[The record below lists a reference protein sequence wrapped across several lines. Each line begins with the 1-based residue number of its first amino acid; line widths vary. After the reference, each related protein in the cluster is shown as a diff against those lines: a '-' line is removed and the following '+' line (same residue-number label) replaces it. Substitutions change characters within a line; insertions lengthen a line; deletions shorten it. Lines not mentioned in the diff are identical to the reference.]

1 MTQRASPQIE
11 TVDLDLHPNEASD
24 LLPLDNDRMLSARG
38 WDQGFWTVLDEGAV
52 EDCVALIGRTHGKG
66 GEADTWEV
74 VRPRFEV
81 PRHGGKTEDAEA
93 CARHD
98 GWVYLVGSH
107 YGSKSGP
114 LEGKR
119 AFLARFR
126 EADFDGDV
134 EADTPELQIAL
145 NKFRLHRAVND
156 ALGALGPDL
165 LSAAA
170 AHKAFVKAKP
180 KQAGKRAAARIEKTD
195 VPINVEGAAFDDRGA
210 LLLGLR
216 YPVTAEGH
224 PIIVELA
231 GIERVFEDRR
241 AAPVARRVW
250 VLDNVGTPD
259 EPVGIRALHRRGR
272 ELHAIVGGL
281 DAAGKGSALLD
292 ARPEAGIASCAH
304 YRVKLSRPKDGGP
317 VEAELIQTFDFGNV
331 EGLAAGPGGRFYY
344 VTDEDDR
351 VHIRLM
357 RHETK
362 RRSRKR
368 PASAE
373 GMVGDGDRSR
383 SGSGPGSS
391 RSRRASGRRSRAGQS
406 G

>member
-1 MTQRASPQIE
+1 MTQRGSPQIE
-11 TVDLDLHPNEASD
+11 TADLDLYPNEASD
-24 LLPLDNDRMLSARG
+24 LLPLENDRVLSARG

-52 EDCVALIGRTHGKG
+52 EECVALIGHTHGKG
-66 GEADTWEV
+66 GAKDTWEI

-81 PRHGGKTEDAEA
+81 HRHQGKTEDTEA

-119 AFLARFR
+119 AFIARFR
-126 EADFDGDV
+126 EADFEGDV
-134 EADTPELQIAL
+134 EAETPELQIAL

-165 LSAAA
+165 LSAPSLR
-170 AHKAFVKAKP
+170 KTFVKRKP

-216 YPVTAEGH
+216 YPATAEGH
-224 PIIVELA
+224 PIVVELV
-231 GIERVFEDRR
+231 GIERMFEDRR

-250 VLDNVGTPD
+250 VLDNVGTRE
-259 EPVGIRALHRRGR
+259 EPVGIRALHRHGR
-272 ELHAIVGGL
+272 ELHAIAGSL
-281 DAAGKGSALLD
+281 DSAGAKKGSALLD
-292 ARPEAGIASCAH
+292 AHPEAGSASCAH
-304 YRVKLSRPKDGGP
+304 YRVKLPRPKDGGP
-317 VEAELIQTFDFGNV
+317 VPAETVQTFDLSNV
-331 EGLAAGPGGRFYY
+331 EGLAAGSAGRFYY

-351 VHIRLM
+351 VHLRLM
-357 RHETK
+357 RRETAN
-362 RRSRKR
+362 RTSKR
-368 PASAE
+368 PKGAA
-373 GMVGDGDRSR
+373 GVVK
-383 SGSGPGSS
+383 SG
-391 RSRRASGRRSRAGQS
+391 AK
-406 G
+406 

>member
-1 MTQRASPQIE
+1 MTKGGSPQVE
-11 TVDLDLHPNEASD
+11 TADLDLHPNEASD
-24 LLPLDNDRMLSARG
+24 LLPLENDRVLSARG

-52 EDCVALIGRTHGKG
+52 EDCVALIGHTHGKG
-66 GEADTWEV
+66 NAKAAWEI

-81 PRHGGKTEDAEA
+81 RRHGGKTEDTEA

-119 AFLARFR
+119 AFIARFR
-126 EADFDGDV
+126 EADFDGDI
-134 EADTPELQIAL
+134 EAATPELEIAL

-156 ALGALGPDL
+156 ALRALGPDL
-165 LSAAA
+165 LGAPSGVRET
-170 AHKAFVKAKP
+170 FVERKP

-224 PIIVELA
+224 PLVVELA
-231 GIERVFEDRR
+231 GIERMFEDRR
-241 AAPVARRVW
+241 TAPVARRVW
-250 VLDNVGTPD
+250 MLENVGTPE
-259 EPVGIRALHRRGR
+259 EPAGIRALHRRGR
-272 ELHAIVGGL
+272 ELHAIAGSL
-281 DAAGKGSALLD
+281 DSASAKKTSALLD
-292 ARPEAGIASCAH
+292 VHPEAGSASCAH
-304 YRVKLSRPKDGGP
+304 YRVKLPRPKDGGP
-317 VEAELIQTFDFGNV
+317 VDAELIQSFDLGNV

-357 RHETK
+357 HHEVK
-362 RRSRKR
+362 RRAQKR
-368 PASAE
+368 PASAA
-373 GMVGDGDRSR
+373 GMVGDGDRS
-383 SGSGPGSS
+383 GS
-391 RSRRASGRRSRAGQS
+391 RSNRGRRAPDGRS
-406 G
+406 